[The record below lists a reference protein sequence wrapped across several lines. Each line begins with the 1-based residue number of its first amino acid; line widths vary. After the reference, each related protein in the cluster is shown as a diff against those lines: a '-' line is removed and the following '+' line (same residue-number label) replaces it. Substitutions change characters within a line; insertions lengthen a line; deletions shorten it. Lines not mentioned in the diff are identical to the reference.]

1 MKRKL
6 NSGSKPRDKKCI
18 ISSGFENL
26 HNPKH
31 ELFFNIPGRV
41 SKYCGRLEI
50 PKCHHLP
57 SINGIFFTRESQSC
71 GTEQWL
77 TNEIHIPI
85 ANVHPV
91 HPEFIRGLRGLFVE
105 NKLLHSLFEFFDTE
119 ALEDMVDIII
129 DGRECRCITFEPDG
143 VRIVSKVLIDTF
155 TDVEG
160 KTVVFD
166 GGTDDDTDDDTEDDT
181 GDETGED

>member
-6 NSGSKPRDKKCI
+6 DSEPKPEPRDKKCI
-18 ISSGFENL
+18 ISSGFENR

-31 ELFFNIPGRV
+31 DLFFNIPGRV

-85 ANVHPV
+85 TDVHPV
-91 HPEFIRGLRGLFVE
+91 LPEFIFGFRGLFVE
-105 NKLLHSLFEFFDTE
+105 VLLRILFEFFDTE

-129 DGRECRCITFEPDG
+129 NGRECRCITFEPDG

-155 TDVEG
+155 AHIEG

-166 GGTDDDTDDDTEDDT
+166 GGTDDDTGEDDTEDDT
-181 GDETGED
+181 GED